1 MDQNTTYQHTTLKER
16 TQSHKDFIAFNSIS
30 EKLTFLHEGIRTNK
44 ILGNITDTYNL
55 LIKKKGIDTAETF
68 LKTHAH
74 AIHLTPFGGCTH
86 DFSQAPCPKHLQ
98 CWNGCSHLHRT
109 NTPGETERIKEQ
121 LEFSTKAL
129 EEMKSNSEEYGSNVW
144 IKDLENKV
152 ANLKKAIMIK
162 PSTSPIPVS
171 PEGIQMTIP
180 INERKTSSVSDK

>member
-1 MDQNTTYQHTTLKER
+1 M
-16 TQSHKDFIAFNSIS
+16 
-30 EKLTFLHEGIRTNK
+30 
-44 ILGNITDTYNL
+44 
-55 LIKKKGIDTAETF
+55 
-68 LKTHAH
+68 
-74 AIHLTPFGGCTH
+74 
-86 DFSQAPCPKHLQ
+86 
-98 CWNGCSHLHRT
+98 HRT